1 MAINFNSY
9 AIVDFETGGVG
20 KNCQPLS
27 IGVVILDGRRL
38 TIKENGTFYSL
49 IKPYDDKECIKYGLD
64 PTDPKALKVNK
75 LTLEELE
82 DAPTPKQVM
91 GNLINFMKYQTAKSD
106 KWSAPIFTGFNTPF
120 DYAIMQRLIYGNLA
134 GDVVIPTKLAPK
146 NTYKQL
152 GESGLAKSYKELKPL
167 KEPYKFGG
175 ETMFRPF
182 PVIDVGVIAHMMFES
197 LRDPHKG
204 SLTAVKEFLGFKSE
218 GAHNALVDC
227 LWTAEIFVRYLRIF
241 RQVAPEIDYQTNNE
255 TVLNVHKL
263 IKDMGLNKDLTI
275 SSTNS
280 KEEKQDLLEDDG
292 EDKESNLSICPF

>member
-9 AIVDFETGGVG
+9 AIVDFETGGIG

-49 IKPYDDKECIKYGLD
+49 IKPYDNKECIKYGLD
-64 PTDPKALKVNK
+64 PIDKKALKVNK

-106 KWSAPIFTGFNTPF
+106 KWNGPIFTGWNTGF
-120 DYAIMQRLIYGNLA
+120 DYSITQRLIHGNLA

-197 LRDPHKG
+197 LRNPHRG
-204 SLTAVKEFLGFKSE
+204 SLDSVKDFLGFKSD

-227 LWTAEIFVRYLRIF
+227 LFTAEIFVRYMRII
-241 RQVAPEIDYQTNNE
+241 RQIAPEIDYKTENE
-255 TVLNVHKL
+255 TVLDVHKI
-263 IKDMGLNKDLTI
+263 IKNMKI
-275 SSTNS
+275 NS
-280 KEEKQDLLEDDG
+280 DKTVQTTAETDD
-292 EDKESNLSICPF
+292 SPPF